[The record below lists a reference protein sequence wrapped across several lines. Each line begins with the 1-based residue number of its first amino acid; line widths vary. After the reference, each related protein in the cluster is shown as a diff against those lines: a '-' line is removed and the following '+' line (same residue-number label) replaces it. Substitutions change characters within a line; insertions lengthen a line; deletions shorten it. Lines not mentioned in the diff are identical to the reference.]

1 MQLSY
6 WLGFCCCFSS
16 STVCLWWSLILC
28 GWCIWVF
35 THLYKPHL
43 ISWIA
48 SKNYFIRNL
57 CHCSVFGDV
66 CPRGCFL
73 SKLTSVVRW
82 HVFPFMT
89 WKIMA
94 GCQLISLAEKE
105 LTTSA
110 NCLGK
115 QRHGVLW
122 GCNWVKKLVRQTE
135 MITGSLPL
143 SFSLFRPVN
152 LSLAFYFRV
161 LPTIWEPGTG

>member
-1 MQLSY
+1 MKLFY

-16 STVCLWWSLILC
+16 TVCLWWSLMLC
-28 GWCIWVF
+28 VWCIWVF
-35 THLYKPHL
+35 THLFKSHF

-57 CHCSVFGDV
+57 CYWSVFGDV
-66 CPRGCFL
+66 CPRGCFF

-82 HVFPFMT
+82 QVFPM
-89 WKIMA
+89 WEIMA
-94 GCQLISLAEKE
+94 GCRLISLAEKE

-122 GCNWVKKLVRQTE
+122 GCSWVKKLARLEKT
-135 MITGSLPL
+135 L
-143 SFSLFRPVN
+143 
-152 LSLAFYFRV
+152 LAFTMGWV
-161 LPTIWEPGTG
+161 E

>member
-35 THLYKPHL
+35 THLYKSHL

-57 CHCSVFGDV
+57 CHCSVFCDV

-73 SKLTSVVRW
+73 SKLMSVVRW
-82 HVFPFMT
+82 QVFPFMT
-89 WKIMA
+89 WEIMA
-94 GCQLISLAEKE
+94 GCRLISLAEKRTYHCLVQIALENKDMGYFEGAVE
-105 LTTSA
+105 LKSW
-110 NCLGK
+110 LG
-115 QRHGVLW
+115 
-122 GCNWVKKLVRQTE
+122 
-135 MITGSLPL
+135 
-143 SFSLFRPVN
+143 
-152 LSLAFYFRV
+152 
-161 LPTIWEPGTG
+161 